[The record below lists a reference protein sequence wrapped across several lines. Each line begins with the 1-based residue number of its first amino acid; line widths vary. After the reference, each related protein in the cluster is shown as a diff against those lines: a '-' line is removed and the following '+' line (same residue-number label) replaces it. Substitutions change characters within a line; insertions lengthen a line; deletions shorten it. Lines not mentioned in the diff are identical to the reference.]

1 MSNPLTFMNNFFQL
15 NVQFIQITQQL
26 RTADDQLKQDPTLI
40 DRYFA
45 IPPPGQ
51 PGSVGPGVPRT
62 DIVKQD
68 VVNAQSAL
76 EQVFFTLDSGS
87 PLQKSY
93 IYKMLP

>member
-1 MSNPLTFMNNFFQL
+1 MQT
-15 NVQFIQITQQL
+15 ITQL

-45 IPPPGQ
+45 LTGM
-51 PGSVGPGVPRT
+51 GPGIPRT
-62 DIVKQD
+62 DITATD
-68 VVNAQSAL
+68 VTNAQSAI

-87 PLQKSY
+87 PTQKSL